1 MQELLERISIIMAK
15 SLPLD
20 GDRIDFSPLIANVAN
35 PVVILQGL
43 ADSTYDDIAELK
55 ESVAKNDR
63 KAISSVLHRIKPVW
77 EMVGIE
83 SVLQPLRNAV
93 KKRSTTTADIEI
105 LMSDVISAMENLI
118 ENINEELETIKNEEQ
133 DTDS

>member
-1 MQELLERISIIMAK
+1 
-15 SLPLD
+15 
-20 GDRIDFSPLIANVAN
+20 
-35 PVVILQGL
+35 
-43 ADSTYDDIAELK
+43 
-55 ESVAKNDR
+55 
-63 KAISSVLHRIKPVW
+63 
-77 EMVGIE
+77 MVGIE